1 MSHTSKSSRQDRVR
15 SRLRRPVR
23 PSATRN
29 QGPMVWQRARLMG
42 HLPSPRHADL
52 AFPFDAAPPPSLEP
66 TDALRRRR
74 AFEEDGTRARLSF

>member
-15 SRLRRPVR
+15 LRLRHTVR
-23 PSATRN
+23 PSAVRN
-29 QGPMVWQRARLMG
+29 QEPMVWQRVRLMG
-42 HLPSPRHADL
+42 HLPSPRHLDF
-52 AFPFDAAPPPSLEP
+52 AFPLDAAPFPSLEP

>member
-1 MSHTSKSSRQDRVR
+1 MSHTSKSSRQDRGRSRWRRSVR
-15 SRLRRPVR
+15 SSARRDQEPV
-23 PSATRN
+23 
-29 QGPMVWQRARLMG
+29 VWQRARLMG
-42 HLPSPRHADL
+42 HLPSPRHVVL